1 VGSVT
6 MRVRTILLSLIL
18 FLMFTLACAEEKSLK
33 VCFKNVCVS
42 AETASTPEEKQRGLM
57 FRKDLG
63 ELSGMLFINQREGI
77 YSFWMKNTLIPL
89 DIIWISRN
97 KKVVFIEKDA
107 QPCLKICEAIKPTYP
122 AQYILEVN
130 AGFVEKYQIKVGQRL
145 DF

>member
-1 VGSVT
+1 
-6 MRVRTILLSLIL
+6 MRIRAAIFSLMIISI
-18 FLMFTLACAEEKSLK
+18 FSLACAEEKIRK

-57 FRKDLG
+57 FRKNLG
-63 ELSGMLFINQREGI
+63 ELSGMFFVNQREGL
-77 YSFWMKNTLIPL
+77 YPFWMKNTLIPL
-89 DIIWISRN
+89 DIIWISKDRL
-97 KKVVFIEKDA
+97 VVFIAKNA
-107 QPCLKICEAIKPTYP
+107 QPCLKICDAIKPTYP